1 MKNTALLKKHLLFI
15 IIAVSML
22 VAPLFTNAY
31 QLRILISAALAMI
44 FAMSLNL
51 LMGIGGTVSFGH
63 AAFYS
68 IGAYTTAVLWYHF
81 KTPYSTNFIPV
92 ILITGL
98 AGLLLSLP
106 MSRITGRYVTIIT
119 LSFAEIVNLIIK
131 NWDPV
136 TLGQM
141 GIVGIPSISLFG
153 FKLANKTMFY
163 YFALIFVVL
172 TFIIMNWLVDSKL
185 GRNLRAISNDAIA
198 AEAMGIKIFPYK
210 VIVFTISAI
219 FAGIAGS
226 LYAHLMSYV
235 EPATFNANLSFEC
248 ISMVVI
254 GGLGNFAGT
263 MVGALFLKIL
273 PEYLR
278 QFEFLFK
285 YRMIAYGLVL
295 VIVMWINHSIP
306 GTKLKNAIS
315 TRISALFR
323 KKSAEAEE
331 V

>member
-1 MKNTALLKKHLLFI
+1 
-15 IIAVSML
+15 
-22 VAPLFTNAY
+22 
-31 QLRILISAALAMI
+31 
-44 FAMSLNL
+44 
-51 LMGIGGTVSFGH
+51 
-63 AAFYS
+63 
-68 IGAYTTAVLWYHF
+68 
-81 KTPYSTNFIPV
+81 
-92 ILITGL
+92 
-98 AGLLLSLP
+98 
-106 MSRITGRYVTIIT
+106 
-119 LSFAEIVNLIIK
+119 
-131 NWDPV
+131 
-136 TLGQM
+136 
-141 GIVGIPSISLFG
+141 
-153 FKLANKTMFY
+153 
-163 YFALIFVVL
+163 
-172 TFIIMNWLVDSKL
+172 
-185 GRNLRAISNDAIA
+185 
-198 AEAMGIKIFPYK
+198 
-210 VIVFTISAI
+210 
-219 FAGIAGS
+219 
-226 LYAHLMSYV
+226 MSYV

>member
-1 MKNTALLKKHLLFI
+1 MKSTLKKHLLFLI
-15 IIAVSML
+15 IVIGMC
-22 VAPLFTNAY
+22 VAPVFTNAY

-81 KTPYSTNFIPV
+81 GTAYSTNFIPV
-92 ILITGL
+92 LLITGL

-141 GIVGIPSISLFG
+141 GIVGIPSVNLFG
-153 FKLANKTMFY
+153 HVLKSKTEFFYLTMF
-163 YFALIFVVL
+163 FVIM
-172 TFIIMNWLVDSKL
+172 TYIIMNWLVNSKL

-210 VIVFTISAI
+210 VIVFTISAV

-235 EPATFNANLSFEC
+235 EPSTFNSNLSFQC

-254 GGLGNFAGT
+254 GGLGNFSGT
-263 MVGALFLKIL
+263 MVGALFLTIL

-278 QFEFLFK
+278 RFEFLFK

-306 GTKLKNAIS
+306 GTKLKNAVTS
-315 TRISALFR
+315 RFNALFHR
-323 KKSAEAEE
+323 KNAEAQEA
-331 V
+331 